1 MHCATIAFAVG
12 ATAHPPPVFAN
23 HLACQRHTTML
34 HAIYETCCNPTGFRA
49 CNLTALRPVPPHY
62 GAVPRRRGNLRGTG
76 WGALRAPLAF
86 SGSRSRAAGWRRRAG
101 RCGAACARRAGDR
114 AYRWAAATR
123 PSRPS
128 LRPSWSHQRAV
139 RLHDRGQHQLVTA
152 GDSVRRVA
160 QPPALLSR
168 VGRVGPAHV

>member
-1 MHCATIAFAVG
+1 MHCATTAFAVG
-12 ATAHPPPVFAN
+12 ASAHPVFAN

-34 HAIYETCCNPTGFRA
+34 HAIYEPCCTPTGFRA
-49 CNLTALRPVPPHY
+49 CNLTALRAGFLPIMG
-62 GAVPRRRGNLRGTG
+62 GASQAGEPAGHRL
-76 WGALRAPLAF
+76 GALSAPLAF

-152 GDSVRRVA
+152 GESVRRVA

-168 VGRVGPAHV
+168 VGRVGPARV